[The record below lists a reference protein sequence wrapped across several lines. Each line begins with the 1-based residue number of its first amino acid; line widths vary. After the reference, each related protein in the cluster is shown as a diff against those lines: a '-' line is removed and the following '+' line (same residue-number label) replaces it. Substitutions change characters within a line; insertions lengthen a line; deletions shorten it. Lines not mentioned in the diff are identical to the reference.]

1 MSVDTPTR
9 TGASA
14 AVRPV
19 HRWVEQRAD
28 ETPDAV
34 AVHADTDLTAVSLT
48 YRELD
53 GSANRIARWLHGRGV
68 GAEDRVGVHLDRGLD
83 LVGVLLGIFKAG
95 AVYVP
100 LDPTLP
106 AARLRH
112 ILADSAPA
120 VVLTSD
126 DLPALP
132 VDGALAVQA
141 LRAEW
146 ADVPATRPEAPHPG
160 ASAAYVVYTSG
171 STGTPKGVVVP
182 YDALAHQL
190 GWLCTRFGFGPDDV
204 VLHKTPLASDPS
216 LWELLVPLMSGGAL
230 VLAEPL
236 NHGDPAYLL
245 DVHDHYGVTACDF
258 FPSLL
263 RHFLAEPR
271 AAERATALRTVICG
285 GEELNAELAA
295 RFAEV
300 LPGAALHNLYGPT
313 EATIA
318 VTAHRIP
325 RTGQT
330 DPIPIGHPV
339 PGTEILV
346 LDHAGAPC
354 PVGVTG
360 ELVIAGVQL
369 ARGYQGR
376 PAQTAERFV
385 PHPTA
390 AGERLYRT
398 GDRAR
403 WREDGALEFLGR
415 LDHQIKIRGHRVEP
429 AEVEAALTARPEVAQ
444 ALVIARP
451 APDGGQRL
459 LAYLTR
465 STAGSEV
472 RAAALRADLVKRLP
486 SAMVPAAFVWLDAF
500 PLTAIGKIDRDALP
514 DPAR

>member
-1 MSVDTPTR
+1 MSLR
-9 TGASA
+9 TGIQ
-14 AVRPV
+14 PV
-19 HRWVEQRAD
+19 HRWVEQRAA

-34 AVHADTDLTAVSLT
+34 AVLADTDLNAVSRT

-53 GSANRIARWLHGRGV
+53 ESANRIAHWLRAKGV

-83 LVGVLLGIFKAG
+83 LIAVLLGVFKAG

-100 LDPTLP
+100 LDPHLP
-106 AARLRH
+106 AARLAHVR
-112 ILADSAPA
+112 ADSAPA
-120 VVLTSD
+120 VTLTSGA
-126 DLPALP
+126 LPLDGALP
-132 VDGALAVQA
+132 VEALH
-141 LRAEW
+141 AEW
-146 ADVPATRPEAPHPG
+146 ANFPATRPDVPYLG
-160 ASAAYVVYTSG
+160 AAAAYVVYTSG

-182 YDALAHQL
+182 YEALATQL
-190 GWLCTRFGFGPDDV
+190 GWLCTRFGFGADDV

-216 LWELLVPLMSGGAL
+216 LWELLVPVMSGGRL

-271 AAERATALRTVICG
+271 AAERAAALSTVICG

-300 LPGAALHNLYGPT
+300 LPGAALYNLYGPT

-318 VTAHRIP
+318 VTLHEVAP
-325 RTGQT
+325 GAA
-330 DPIPIGHPV
+330 DPIPIGRPV

-346 LDHAGAPC
+346 LDPAGVPC
-354 PVGVTG
+354 PPGVTG
-360 ELVIAGVQL
+360 ELVIGGGQL

-385 PHPTA
+385 PHPA
-390 AGERLYRT
+390 RAGERLYRT

-403 WREDGALEFLGR
+403 WRPDGVLDFLGR
-415 LDHQIKIRGHRVEP
+415 LDHQVKIRGHRVEP
-429 AEVEAALTARPEVAQ
+429 AEVEAALAARPEIAQ
-444 ALVIARP
+444 ALVVARP
-451 APDGGQRL
+451 APGGGHRL
-459 LAYLTR
+459 VAYLTR
-465 STAGSEV
+465 AAGAPELPV
-472 RAAALRADLVKRLP
+472 AALRRTLAGQLP
-486 SAMVPAAFVWLDAF
+486 PAMIPAVFVWLAEF
-500 PLTAIGKIDRDALP
+500 PLTAVGKIDRAALP
-514 DPAR
+514 APPG

>member
-9 TGASA
+9 TGS
-14 AVRPV
+14 RPA
-19 HRWVEQRAD
+19 HRWVEQRAA

-34 AVHADTDLTAVSLT
+34 AVLADTDLTAVSLT

-53 GSANRIARWLHGRGV
+53 ESANRIAHWLRSRGV

-83 LVGVLLGIFKAG
+83 LVAVLLGIFKAG

-100 LDPTLP
+100 LDPHLP
-106 AARLRH
+106 AARLAH
-112 ILADSAPA
+112 VLADSAPA
-120 VVLTSD
+120 VTFTSA
-126 DLPALP
+126 DLPDLPSEGALP
-132 VDGALAVQA
+132 VETV
-141 LRAEW
+141 RAEW
-146 ADVPATRPEAPHPG
+146 ASFPATRPEVPYRG
-160 ASAAYVVYTSG
+160 ATAAYVVYTSG

-182 YDALAHQL
+182 YEALATQL
-190 GWLCTRFGFGPDDV
+190 GWLCTRFRFGPADV

-216 LWELLVPLMSGGAL
+216 LWELLVPVMSGGRL

-271 AAERATALRTVICG
+271 AAERAAALRTVICG
-285 GEELNAELAA
+285 GEELNAELAT

-300 LPGAALHNLYGPT
+300 LPGATLYNLYGPT

-318 VTAHRIP
+318 VTLHQVAAA
-325 RTGQT
+325 GVT
-330 DPIPIGHPV
+330 DPIPIGRPI

-354 PVGVTG
+354 PAGVTG

-385 PHPTA
+385 PHPGR

-403 WREDGALEFLGR
+403 WRPDGALEFLGR
-415 LDHQIKIRGHRVEP
+415 LDHQVKIRGHRVEP

-444 ALVIARP
+444 AVVLARAAPGGGPRLV
-451 APDGGQRL
+451 
-459 LAYLTR
+459 AYLTR
-465 STAGSEV
+465 SAAGPELPT
-472 RAAALRADLVKRLP
+472 AALRRALAGQL
-486 SAMVPAAFVWLDAF
+486 PAAMIPAVFVWLDAF
-500 PLTAIGKIDRDALP
+500 PLTAVGKIDRAALP
-514 DPAR
+514 DPAG

>member
-9 TGASA
+9 TGTSA
-14 AVRPV
+14 GIPPA
-19 HRWVEQRAD
+19 HRWVEQRAA

-34 AVHADTDLTAVSLT
+34 AVLGDTDLTSVALT

-53 GSANRIARWLHGRGV
+53 ESANRIAHWLRTRGV
-68 GAEDRVGVHLDRGLD
+68 GAEDRVGVHLDRCLD
-83 LVGVLLGIFKAG
+83 LVAVLLGVHKAG

-100 LDPTLP
+100 LDPHLP
-106 AARLRH
+106 AARLAH
-112 ILADSAPA
+112 VMADSAPA
-120 VVLTSD
+120 VTLTGA

-132 VDGALAVQA
+132 SDGALPVDTV
-141 LRAEW
+141 RAEW
-146 ADVPATRPEAPHPG
+146 AACPATRPEVPYLG

-182 YDALAHQL
+182 YDALANQL
-190 GWLCTRFGFGPDDV
+190 GWLCTRFGFGPGDV

-216 LWELLVPLMSGGAL
+216 LWELLVPVMSGGKL

-271 AAERATALRTVICG
+271 AAERAAALRTVICG
-285 GEELNAELAA
+285 GEELDAELAA

-300 LPGAALHNLYGPT
+300 LPGATLHNLYGPT
-313 EATIA
+313 EATIS
-318 VTAHRIP
+318 VTAHQVTP
-325 RTGQT
+325 SGPGG
-330 DPIPIGHPV
+330 PIPIGHAV

-346 LDHAGAPC
+346 LDQEGAPC
-354 PVGVTG
+354 PAGVTG

-385 PHPTA
+385 PHPVR

-403 WREDGALEFLGR
+403 WRADGALEFLGR

-444 ALVIARP
+444 ALVVAQ
-451 APDGGQRL
+451 AVPDGGQRL
-459 LAYLTR
+459 LAFLVR
-465 STAGSEV
+465 SAAGQEV
-472 RAAALRADLVKRLP
+472 PAAALRRDLAGRLP
-486 SAMVPAAFVWLDAF
+486 SAMIPAVFVWLDAF
-500 PLTAIGKIDRDALP
+500 PLTAVGKIDRAALP
-514 DPAR
+514 DPAG